1 MAVRGVEGLITFT
14 YYNELDKA
22 ADFYGKIMGFELV
35 IDVDFAKVYKVS
47 GSSHIGI
54 VDGKKGFLRAK
65 EDKPVMIS
73 FVVEDI
79 DAWYEHLLGK
89 GVEIFQPPKEAS
101 YLRMKTLLLR
111 DPEGYVVEIL
121 EFLEKP
127 YGRSPE
133 ASGG

>member
-1 MAVRGVEGLITFT
+1 MALEGVEGMITFT
-14 YYNELDKA
+14 YYNDLEKA
-22 ADFYGKIMGFELV
+22 AEFYGETMGFELV
-35 IDVDFAKVYKVS
+35 IDVDFARVYRVS
-47 GSSHIGI
+47 GSSHVGI
-54 VDGKKGFLRAK
+54 VDGKRGFLRAK

-79 DAWYEHLLGK
+79 DSWYDYLRDK

-133 ASGG
+133 DSD

>member
-1 MAVRGVEGLITFT
+1 MAVEGVEGLITFT
-14 YYNELDKA
+14 YYNDLEKA
-22 ADFYGKIMGFELV
+22 AEFYGEKMGFELV
-35 IDVDFAKVYKVS
+35 IDVDFARVYKVS

-54 VDGKKGFLRAK
+54 VDGERGFMRPK

-79 DAWYEHLLGK
+79 DGWHEYLRGN
-89 GVEIFQPPKEAS
+89 GVDIFQPPKEAS

-127 YGRSPE
+127 YGRSLE
-133 ASGG
+133 ASRG

>member
-1 MAVRGVEGLITFT
+1 MALEGVEGMITFT
-14 YYNELDKA
+14 YYNDLEKVA
-22 ADFYGKIMGFELV
+22 EFYEKIMGFELV

-54 VDGKKGFLRAK
+54 VDGERGFLRAK

-79 DAWYEHLLGK
+79 DAWYKHLRGK
-89 GVEIFQPPKEAS
+89 GIDIFQPPKEAS

-133 ASGG
+133 DSG

>member
-1 MAVRGVEGLITFT
+1 MVAGGVEGMITFT
-14 YYNELDKA
+14 YYNDLEKA
-22 ADFYGKIMGFELV
+22 AEFYGETMGFALV
-35 IDVDFAKVYKVS
+35 IDVDFAKVYRVS

-54 VDGKKGFLRAK
+54 VDGERSFLRAK

-79 DAWYEHLLGK
+79 DVWYEYLRGK

-127 YGRSPE
+127 YGRSYD
-133 ASGG
+133 ASEG

>member
-1 MAVRGVEGLITFT
+1 MVVGGVEGMITFT
-14 YYNELDKA
+14 YYNDLEKA
-22 ADFYGKIMGFELV
+22 AEFYGETMGFALM
-35 IDVDFAKVYKVS
+35 IDVDFAKVYRVS
-47 GSSHIGI
+47 DSSHIGI
-54 VDGKKGFLRAK
+54 VDGERGFLRAK

-79 DAWYEHLLGK
+79 DVWYDYLRDK

-127 YGRSPE
+127 YGRSYD
-133 ASGG
+133 ASEG